1 MATTDKKYLDLTGLQ
16 HLLNKLNSENRI
28 VKHSTDKAK
37 TEGAYKITV
46 DANGHVTAGDALKV
60 GDIQNAAAKSDIK
73 DATITLSING
83 IKKTFT
89 TNQATADTL
98 AWTLSDLGFT
108 NALHFKGV
116 LTELPATT
124 NYVEGDVVLVGN
136 KEYVLAL
143 NGASGAKKWNELGD
157 AESHALKSV
166 KIEGDGTFI
175 TGGGSLAS
183 NRTLSHKLYN
193 GAATKGA
200 YKIAIDNA
208 GHISES
214 EALTIA
220 SNGSHTHTTKV
231 TIPASTYVG
240 TVTPTTQKL
249 SISKKA
255 NTAATETVV
264 KSYPGSSSKLVTT
277 SVTGVSGSTTASKA
291 TAGTAVTVAKA
302 GTAVTVA
309 TKAASATVVG
319 NANRAT
325 AATTVMTG
333 LSTDKTAY
341 NAAYNT
347 DDECLVLSA
356 VTFTPA
362 TKGIYEATASET
374 TIYGCGNNTSV
385 VPAVANGSIT
395 PYTFDDVTV
404 PKAATAATTVAT
416 GSLSTTGTGGAVLI
430 GLGTA
435 STATVI
441 KTESTYNAVLGTTG
455 DVDVVSSV
463 SSSQVA
469 AKEITAT
476 VENAGN
482 HGHSFN

>member
-28 VKHSTDKAK
+28 VKHATNKTK
-37 TEGAYKITV
+37 TEGAYKIAV
-46 DANGHVTAGDALKV
+46 DANGHVTAGAALAV
-60 GDIQNAAAKSDIK
+60 GDISNAAAKSDIK
-73 DATITLSING
+73 NATITLSING
-83 IKKTFT
+83 VEKTFT
-89 TNQATADTL
+89 TNQATASKL
-98 AWTLSDLGFT
+98 AWTLNDLGLT

-116 LTELPATT
+116 KTSLPAAAD
-124 NYVEGDVVLVGN
+124 YVEGDVVLVGN

-143 NGASGAKKWNELGD
+143 NGENGAKKWNELGD
-157 AESHALKSV
+157 AESHALKS
-166 KIEGDGTFI
+166 ITISGDGTFI
-175 TGGGSLAS
+175 TGGGTLAD

-208 GHISES
+208 GHVSES

-220 SNGSHTHTTKV
+220 NNGSHTHTTKV
-231 TIPASTYVG
+231 TIPASTYIG
-240 TVTPTTQKL
+240 TVTPTTKKL

-255 NTAATETVV
+255 DTAKTETVV

-277 SVTGVSGSTTASKA
+277 SVTGVSTNTTTASKA
-291 TAGTAVTVAKA
+291 TAQTAKDVAKA

-309 TKAASATVVG
+309 TRAASTTVVG

-333 LSTDKTAY
+333 LGGTAY
-341 NAAYNT
+341 SATYSA
-347 DDECLVLSA
+347 DDECLTLSA
-356 VTFTPA
+356 LIPT

-374 TIYGCGNNTSV
+374 TIYGCGDNTSV
-385 VPAVANGSIT
+385 TPAVANGSIT
-395 PYTFDDVTV
+395 PYTFADVTV
-404 PKAATAATTVAT
+404 PIKATATTVAT
-416 GSLSTTGTGGAVLI
+416 GALAATGTGGAVLT

-435 STATVI
+435 TTATVI
-441 KTESTYNAVLGTTG
+441 KTESDYSAVLGTSG

-476 VENAGN
+476 VENAGSHN
-482 HGHSFN
+482 HNFN